1 MPKTWRKVTTLAALM
16 LLCFTSAC
24 QSRREKKQGRVVVAM
39 TMPGRCVTSAISL
52 ASIFCAA

>member
-1 MPKTWRKVTTLAALM
+1 MPKTWRKITVLAVLM

-39 TMPGRCVTSAISL
+39 TMLGRCVTSAVSP

>member
-1 MPKTWRKVTTLAALM
+1 M